1 MYKTVF
7 LNRARKDVRDA
18 ARWYDKQQPG
28 LGRRFTH
35 AIRRKLVLIGENPYQ
50 YAVRYRKTRTA
61 LLWRFPFMI
70 HFDVD
75 AQQRIVV
82 ILGVWHT
89 SQDLSEGQGRK
100 Q

>member
-7 LNRARKDVRDA
+7 LSRARKDVRNA
-18 ARWYDKQQPG
+18 ASWYDRQQPG

-35 AIRRKLVLIGENPYQ
+35 AIRSKLILIGENPYL

-61 LLWRFPFMI
+61 LLRYFPFMI
-70 HFDVD
+70 HFNINE
-75 AQQRIVV
+75 QQRAVV
-82 ILGVWHT
+82 VLGVWHT
-89 SQDLSEGQGRK
+89 SQDPDKMQARK

>member
-7 LNRARKDVRDA
+7 LSRARKDVRDA
-18 ARWYDKQQPG
+18 AHWYDKQQPG

-35 AIRRKLVLIGENPYQ
+35 AVRSKLVLIGENPYQ

-75 AQQRIVV
+75 TRQRIVV

-89 SQDLSEGQGRK
+89 SQDPREGQGRK

>member
-7 LNRARKDVRDA
+7 LSRARKDVRKA
-18 ARWYDKQQPG
+18 ASWYDKQQPG

-35 AIRRKLVLIGENPYQ
+35 AVRSKLVLIGENPYL
-50 YAVRYRKTRTA
+50 YAIRYRKTRTA

-70 HFDVD
+70 YFNID
-75 AQQRIVV
+75 APQRMVIVMGV
-82 ILGVWHT
+82 IHT
-89 SQDLSEGQGRK
+89 SQDPSKGQART